1 MSSEGVSS
9 GLVVDLDTSE
19 VESSSVVDDGAG
31 AITSTAAVVL
41 DSSSSIAN
49 DDGGDVSQEE
59 DHNTTEEEGQ
69 QQQPPPAKVQ
79 RTEIKVDGVP
89 ENKVFI
95 GCIPQTVSD
104 ERLKRELRGIGSST
118 GERSQARKIL
128 GLCYVRDGQQSDR
141 GVAFVTFSTKEE
153 AQDCVNEMNGNLVF
167 KNANRPIHAKLTC
180 EKLHENLSGTVFD
193 RAPSIYGKKLPHTH
207 WTEYT
212 ADDTGLVYYNN
223 DATGESVWEKPECLA
238 EAEEDLPAEP
248 SPTPETES
256 GGDEEIQCD

>member
-1 MSSEGVSS
+1 MSSNLPPSEEAVVELDVSEVQS
-9 GLVVDLDTSE
+9 PAVAAAPTGTTTEAAIVVDRTP
-19 VESSSVVDDGAG
+19 
-31 AITSTAAVVL
+31 T
-41 DSSSSIAN
+41 
-49 DDGGDVSQEE
+49 
-59 DHNTTEEEGQ
+59 
-69 QQQPPPAKVQ
+69 KVQ
-79 RTEIKVDGVP
+79 RTEINVDGVP

-118 GERSQARKIL
+118 EERSQPRKIL

-141 GVAFVTFSTKEE
+141 GVAFVTFSSKEE
-153 AQDCVNEMNGNLVF
+153 AEECVNEMNGKFVF
-167 KNANRPIHAKLTC
+167 KNANRPVHAKLTC

-193 RAPSIYGKKLPHTH
+193 RSPSIYGKKLPHTH

-223 DATGESVWEKPECLA
+223 DTTGESVWEKPECLA
-238 EAEEDLPAEP
+238 EAEEDLPPEP
-248 SPTPETES
+248 SPTDTTPED